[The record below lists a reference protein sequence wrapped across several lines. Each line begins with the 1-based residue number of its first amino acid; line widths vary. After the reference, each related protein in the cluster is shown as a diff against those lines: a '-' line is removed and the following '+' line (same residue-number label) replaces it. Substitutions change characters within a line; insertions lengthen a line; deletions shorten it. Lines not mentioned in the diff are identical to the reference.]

1 MLMSFCVMFDIIVP
15 GSCLDLRDAKPHR
28 ARIEFQDYALDE
40 RRRVELQNIFERRKS
55 TPRLKHHTG
64 AGKCT

>member
-15 GSCLDLRDAKPHR
+15 GYGLDSQDAQPHR

-55 TPRLKHHTG
+55 NPRLEHHTG
-64 AGKCT
+64 AGICT